1 MGDQSIKVG
10 VGWLSDLK
18 VVLAQVVD
26 GLIVH
31 EESTVAVLEG
41 GVSVQ
46 HSIVRLHNCCGHLKG
61 GAIFYCYY
69 YVCPSVRD
77 ALDSE
82 MV

>member
-10 VGWLSDLK
+10 VGWLGDLE

-31 EESTVAVLEG
+31 KESTVAVLEG

-46 HSIVRLHNCCGHLKG
+46 HRVVWLHQGGGHLQSG
-61 GAIFYCYY
+61 
-69 YVCPSVRD
+69 R
-77 ALDSE
+77 
-82 MV
+82 